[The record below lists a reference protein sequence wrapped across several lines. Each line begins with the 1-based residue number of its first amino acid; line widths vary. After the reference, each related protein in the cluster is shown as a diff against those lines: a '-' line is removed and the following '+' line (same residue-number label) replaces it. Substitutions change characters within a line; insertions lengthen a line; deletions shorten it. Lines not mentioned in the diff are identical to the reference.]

1 MSMLGLSAAVVWW
14 VSAGVLV
21 VAEFATGTFYLL
33 MMALGLAAAAIAA
46 HLGLPPAIQVTV
58 AALVGGGATALWH
71 WRRARNPRSAPPSQ
85 NRDVNLDI
93 GARVGVDGWSADG
106 TSRVTY
112 RGSLWQAR
120 LAPGAASAPG
130 EHEIV
135 AVEGNW
141 LVLAPRG
148 RSG

>member
-1 MSMLGLSAAVVWW
+1 MLGLSAAAVWW

-21 VAEFATGTFYLL
+21 AAELTIGTFYLL
-33 MMALGLAAAAIAA
+33 MLAFGLAAGAVAA
-46 HLGLPPAIQVTV
+46 HLGFSPAAQVTV
-58 AALVGGGATALWH
+58 AALVGGGATAIWH
-71 WRRARNPRSAPPSQ
+71 WYRARNPRSAPAAE

-93 GARVGVDGWSADG
+93 GSRVGVEAWTPEG
-106 TSRVTY
+106 TARVTY
-112 RGSLWQAR
+112 RGSAWPAR
-120 LAPGAASAPG
+120 LAPGSAAAPG

-148 RSG
+148 RAG

>member
-1 MSMLGLSAAVVWW
+1 MLGLSAAAMWW

-21 VAEFATGTFYLL
+21 AAELAIGTFYLL
-33 MMALGLAAAAIAA
+33 MLALGLAAGAVAA
-46 HLGLPPAIQVTV
+46 HLGLPPAAQVSV

-71 WRRARNPRSAPPSQ
+71 WHRARNPRSAPAAE

-93 GARVGVDGWSADG
+93 GNRVGVDAWTPERTA
-106 TSRVTY
+106 RVVY
-112 RGSLWQAR
+112 RGSAWPAR
-120 LAPGAASAPG
+120 LAPGSEAAPG

-141 LVLAPRG
+141 LVLAPRSRAG
-148 RSG
+148 